1 MIEKTYMSTA
11 TIPGINR
18 EVVKG
23 SIYHYIENILH
34 LRIASA
40 KKITRADMSNDL
52 DHKILHLKDIEPV
65 LEIEQTSYLDNGKPF
80 EYSFSIH
87 RYDDFAFT
95 TYSIRQ

>member
-1 MIEKTYMSTA
+1 MSTA

-18 EVVKG
+18 EVMKG